1 MTNMFINLS
10 AVIYVY
16 ILMCKALPPALLK
29 EHAWYTPR
37 QEATPR
43 VTPHATPHLH
53 VTRPKIPATPH
64 ATPHLH
70 VTNPKI
76 PAAPPATPWA
86 KPEQTTPPLVPPPEG
101 GQFLSAEGATN
112 IYYIS
117 NKLHTI

>member
-1 MTNMFINLS
+1 MTNMYINLS

-53 VTRPKIPATPH
+53 VTS
-64 ATPHLH
+64 
-70 VTNPKI
+70 PKI

-101 GQFLSAEGATN
+101 GQFLSAEGATK
-112 IYYIS
+112 IYYIN
-117 NKLHTI
+117 NKCHTI